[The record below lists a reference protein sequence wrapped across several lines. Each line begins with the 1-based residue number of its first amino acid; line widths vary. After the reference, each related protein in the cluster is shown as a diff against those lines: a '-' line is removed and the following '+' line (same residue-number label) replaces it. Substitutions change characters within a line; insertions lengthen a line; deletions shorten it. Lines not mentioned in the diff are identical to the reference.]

1 MLTQTPVTFT
11 LSCAK
16 DGFANIDQQVN
27 TINGGAVAIYEDISC
42 AGGNGNEDVIV
53 ASLASTILPYL
64 LPVQY
69 LFLLNQWVPLFF
81 FGRPNSV
88 SVTRNRRLK

>member
-1 MLTQTPVTFT
+1 M
-11 LSCAK
+11 
-16 DGFANIDQQVN
+16 N

-42 AGGNGNEDVIV
+42 AGGDGNEDVIV
-53 ASLASTILPYL
+53 ASLDSTILPYL

-81 FGRPNSV
+81 SAGPTQLMLQR
-88 SVTRNRRLK
+88 TGG